1 MRVRASST
9 QGPQDI
15 HRALRAAA
23 RASQESNARDNLAN
37 ITTKDGFVLGN
48 ELASSIIFAAK
59 STLKKR
65 DLARYCIVSAT
76 VIKDSHWRLIY
87 IDNHNMTFSYLD
99 PYGATEQEHKQAFDN
114 WLKFVQTRKDLLLLH
129 KDQPYTERVIKHPIQ
144 TDSIS
149 CGVYVCAFG
158 KYLYAGSSID
168 CDDSNI
174 RTLRREI
181 LNP

>member
-1 MRVRASST
+1 MAGLLSLNHKSIGSKCIFNTCVRMVTQST
-9 QGPQDI
+9 VPHFG
-15 HRALRAAA
+15 
-23 RASQESNARDNLAN
+23 
-37 ITTKDGFVLGN
+37 
-48 ELASSIIFAAK
+48 AK

-65 DLARYCIVSAT
+65 DLALYRIVCAT

-87 IDNHNMTFSYLD
+87 IDNQKMTFSYLD
-99 PYGATEQEHKQAFDN
+99 PYGANELEHKQAFDN

-168 CDDSNI
+168 LDDSNI

-181 LNP
+181 MNP